1 MTTTQMLLQM
11 SAQLQNVTP
20 RPSARPG
27 KDNADGGDFQSM
39 LAEKQHQSAQPEDQ
53 QAPQAPQAP
62 QTEETPETLDTAQ
75 AQTLAALL
83 MMPAAVPQ
91 QTVTQ
96 GEEVLPPVLLPT
108 GEVAPAAPQAEQ
120 AVLPMQTAPEAPA
133 QPAGSQ
139 TQPAGSQTQQPQAA
153 PLSQPVQPEAQTPQ
167 AQTAPSA
174 APAGEAQTPAAP
186 AQQEGPRQETAGQ
199 QSKQASQPQ
208 SKAEVT
214 QAQTAPAAQQPL
226 FRQVETMPVKVG
238 QGVPVD
244 TTAPDFEAQTAKV
257 LTAALEKGLDKVE
270 LKLSPA
276 NLGNVTVELTR
287 TAEGVLHVVMTAE
300 RESAMRLLSDHA
312 GHLGSLLQNNTQG
325 EVRVEVPQNQRQSW
339 QQDGQGHQQRQNQD
353 APRRQTKEQ
362 EQESFLQQLRLGLL
376 DPEALA

>member
-11 SAQLQNVTP
+11 SAQLQSVTP

-53 QAPQAPQAP
+53 QAPQAP

-139 TQPAGSQTQQPQAA
+139 TQQPQAA
-153 PLSQPVQPEAQTPQ
+153 PLSQPVQPEAQTTQ

-186 AQQEGPRQETAGQ
+186 AQQESPRQETAGQ

-339 QQDGQGHQQRQNQD
+339 QQDSQGHQQRQNQN
-353 APRRQTKEQ
+353 APRQQTKEQ

>member
-83 MMPAAVPQ
+83 LMPAAVPQ

-108 GEVAPAAPQAEQ
+108 GEAAPAAPQAEQ
-120 AVLPMQTAPEAPA
+120 AVLPMQTAPE
-133 QPAGSQ
+133 
-139 TQPAGSQTQQPQAA
+139 
-153 PLSQPVQPEAQTPQ
+153 
-167 AQTAPSA
+167 
-174 APAGEAQTPAAP
+174 AP

-270 LKLSPA
+270 LKLSP
-276 NLGNVTVELTR
+276 LTGLR
-287 TAEGVLHVVMTAE
+287 RSFCWALH
-300 RESAMRLLSDHA
+300 R
-312 GHLGSLLQNNTQG
+312 
-325 EVRVEVPQNQRQSW
+325 
-339 QQDGQGHQQRQNQD
+339 
-353 APRRQTKEQ
+353 
-362 EQESFLQQLRLGLL
+362 
-376 DPEALA
+376 